1 MNPADKTVQELTQS
15 LSQSEQTIQ
24 QLTEIISKSE
34 KRSQWLERTFRWL
47 AILFICLTMTVF
59 YIGFDWVNKAQ
70 ATAEV
75 QPTTAPAA
83 TPKTTPK
90 PGTPKP
96 EEQSCRQAMQL
107 MMVKQ
112 AQDLMLTS
120 LTLSKEM
127 QQLPPSPD
135 KDQMMEM
142 NKQLGSKL
150 NNIFPNMNNVFN
162 DNSRIF
168 CQIFLRV
175 DNLTRKLGKFQVDW
189 PVVRL
194 ILLKR
199 LDKIVTDQEKQQD
212 QRNQNPLFQEAL
224 EILTSLRNK
233 QAIIEDKDS
242 HQLKAFKPENTAD
255 VDNALV
261 ANLMLGIVKG
271 LGSLDEVLKALRSV
285 PEMNTNMEYMNT
297 NMIDM
302 NAHMYYM
309 MRNMGVMTGDMD
321 STLGRA
327 GRNMPWMPW

>member
-15 LSQSEQTIQ
+15 LNQSEQTIQ
-24 QLTEIISKSE
+24 QLTEILSKSE

-47 AILFICLTMTVF
+47 AILFICFTMTVF
-59 YIGFDWVNKAQ
+59 YVGFDWINHAQ
-70 ATAEV
+70 ATADV

-83 TPKTTPK
+83 TPKT
-90 PGTPKP
+90 TPKP

-120 LTLSKEM
+120 LTLNKEI
-127 QQLPPSPD
+127 QQLPESD
-135 KDQMMEM
+135 EKKQMVNM
-142 NKQLGSKL
+142 NNQLGSKL

-189 PVVRL
+189 PVVRM

-199 LDKIVTDQEKQQD
+199 LDKIASGSNKS
-212 QRNQNPLFQEAL
+212 PLSQEAN
-224 EILTSLRNK
+224 EILNSLRDK
-233 QAIIEDKDS
+233 KAIIEDKDS
-242 HQLKAFKPENTAD
+242 HQLKAFKQENTAD

-261 ANLMLGIVKG
+261 AHLMLGIIKG
-271 LGSLDEVLKALRSV
+271 LGSLDEVQQVLTAV
-285 PEMNTNMEYMNT
+285 PKMNTNMEYMSA

-309 MRNMGVMTGDMD
+309 MRNMGVMTYDMD

>member
-59 YIGFDWVNKAQ
+59 YVGFDWINHAQ
-70 ATAEV
+70 ATADV
-75 QPTTAPAA
+75 QPTTAAPAA

-120 LTLSKEM
+120 LTLNKEI
-127 QQLPPSPD
+127 QQLPESD
-135 KDQMMEM
+135 EKKQMVNM
-142 NKQLGSKL
+142 NNQLGSKL
-150 NNIFPNMNNVFN
+150 NNIFPNMDNVFN

-189 PVVRL
+189 PVVRM

-199 LDKIVTDQEKQQD
+199 LDKIASGSNKS
-212 QRNQNPLFQEAL
+212 PLSQEAN
-224 EILTSLRNK
+224 EILNSLRDK
-233 QAIIEDKDS
+233 KAIIEDKNS
-242 HQLKAFKPENTAD
+242 HRLKAFKQENTAD

-261 ANLMLGIVKG
+261 AHLMLGIIKG
-271 LGSLDEVLKALRSV
+271 LGSLDEVQQVLRAV
-285 PEMNTNMEYMNT
+285 PEMNTNMEY
-297 NMIDM
+297 M

-309 MRNMGVMTGDMD
+309 MRNMGIMTYDMD